1 MTREKLVQR
10 LREARAHL
18 EVSIVQSLP
27 SDDAIIMGHV
37 RDASELLRATI
48 EALVPAPSCG
58 ACRAALT
65 TDEREADSGLCWSCW
80 GARIE
85 RCNQF
90 VRECRKGVA
99 Q

>member
-1 MTREKLVQR
+1 MTRANLVKQ
-10 LREARAHL
+10 LRDVGAHL
-18 EVSIVQSLP
+18 EVSIVRSLP
-27 SDDAIIMGHV
+27 SDDEIIMGHV

-48 EALVPAPSCG
+48 EALVTAPSCG
-58 ACRAALT
+58 ECRAPLT
-65 TDEREADSGLCWSCW
+65 TDEREAESGLCWSCW
-80 GARIE
+80 DARIE